1 MPNRRRLRQMAKT
14 PLTIKMLAAL
24 REETVTRTRQGIR
37 EAQYSG
43 TPVVRGKRAT
53 WPGLARPAD
62 CSTIVGRG
70 AACVSLPA
78 TSGSSRARSSTW
90 GRYARAV
97 FLAVPHFVSL
107 GGRCAWGEP
116 GDRAAVHIRPTR
128 SRFAGGE
135 RGAAGHKTGHRKA
148 VCGLTRNRGSRYHHE
163 MGEIAALLSAFTW
176 AGSSAMIGSQLQRV
190 PTVVASAV
198 RLIGGMLLL
207 WAMSLVLLLVGQT
220 HGLNF
225 GPLLA
230 LAGSAVLGLSAGD
243 TLYIA
248 GIRHIGLA
256 RATPISMAMF
266 PLFTFVLAA
275 VLLGEAITPSVVGGA
290 VLIVLGLHLV
300 TRRPGSVASTQE
312 GGQLWWGVGL
322 VLLAALLWALAGVW
336 LRAASTGVNPALAGA
351 VRVSAAGL
359 VTLAAMRVSGHSVR
373 LTQCDR
379 RSLLVLTA
387 AGMFGTGLGSML
399 YVMGV
404 QLAGAARAA
413 ILSSTT
419 PLFALP
425 LAALF
430 LHERLTARLI
440 GGALVSVVGI
450 WLVTL

>member
-1 MPNRRRLRQMAKT
+1 
-14 PLTIKMLAAL
+14 
-24 REETVTRTRQGIR
+24 
-37 EAQYSG
+37 
-43 TPVVRGKRAT
+43 
-53 WPGLARPAD
+53 
-62 CSTIVGRG
+62 
-70 AACVSLPA
+70 
-78 TSGSSRARSSTW
+78 
-90 GRYARAV
+90 
-97 FLAVPHFVSL
+97 
-107 GGRCAWGEP
+107 
-116 GDRAAVHIRPTR
+116 
-128 SRFAGGE
+128 
-135 RGAAGHKTGHRKA
+135 
-148 VCGLTRNRGSRYHHE
+148 
-163 MGEIAALLSAFTW
+163 MGEIAALLSAFMW

-207 WAMSLVLLLVGQT
+207 WAMSLALLLVGQT
-220 HGLNF
+220 HGLNL

-230 LAGSAVLGLSAGD
+230 LAGSAVLGLSVGD

-248 GIRHIGLA
+248 GIRHIGLV

-275 VLLGEAITPSVVGGA
+275 VLLGEASTPSVVGGA

-336 LRAASTGVNPALAGA
+336 LRAASTGVNPAMAGA

-404 QLAGAARAA
+404 QLAGAARTA